1 MKARYLHTSQGARA
15 IREARRGAVA
25 PILIAAMPA
34 LIAAL
39 ILATQVASL
48 RHRYDELRIATDAAS
63 IAGAASL
70 VPFGIIP
77 ATSTDGDVLLFGAD
91 PIPAST
97 NTVLFQMARDV
108 AFDYG
113 TRNQYQREGLV
124 LDQNASN
131 SPSGEMV
138 IGTIQNPYDTNLDND
153 LSPPWDLYNPRYN
166 VFEVKCMRGGPTLSP
181 FLTGDVSAFVRT
193 YLDRDVTGF
202 KVQGTSTVVAPS
214 GSLPSIPVVPIAI
227 RTDYV
232 TNPPTDVNSWDYRI
246 IHRLA
251 PTDNYSIATGTP
263 VFGPPPQDG
272 IPELTVTIT
281 GGAGVNGQLVDVGTL
296 GVTTDAANQV
306 TQGINYTQ
314 LANPP
319 FFGELTLATS
329 AFANENTLDRY
340 PVLNAADITQLAA
353 NLTAL
358 INPSQR
364 RVWMLYDT
372 VDAPAPG
379 NIHVVGFVAARIMN
393 VVTDNATF
401 VQVILQPTTMDT
413 CNATTDFTRRN
424 LGPRQVFGV
433 NSIFNPYVC
442 RVRISQ

>member
-1 MKARYLHTSQGARA
+1 MKARYQRTSTGARA
-15 IREARRGAVA
+15 IRRIRRGSVA

-34 LIAAL
+34 LIAAMV
-39 ILATQVASL
+39 LATQLASL
-48 RHRYDELRIATDAAS
+48 RHRSLELQIATDAAAD
-63 IAGAASL
+63 AGITCL
-70 VPFGIIP
+70 VPKGILP
-77 ATSTDGDVLLFGAD
+77 ATGMDGDPLLFGAD
-91 PIPAST
+91 PIPPST
-97 NTVLFQMARDV
+97 KTVLFQMLRDV

-113 TRNQYQREGLV
+113 TRNQYQTQGLV
-124 LDQNASN
+124 LDQNSSN
-131 SPSGEMV
+131 AISGEMV
-138 IGTIQNPYDTNLDND
+138 IGTIQNPFDTTLDND
-153 LSPPWDLYNPRYN
+153 LTPTWDLYNPRFN
-166 VFEVKCMRGGPTLSP
+166 VFQVACMRGGPILSP
-181 FLTGDVSAFVRT
+181 FLTGDVSAYVRT

-202 KVQGTSTVVAPS
+202 KVQGTSTVVGPS

-227 RTDYV
+227 RSDYV
-232 TNPPTDVNSWDYRI
+232 TNPPTDSDSWDYRI
-246 IHRLA
+246 IHRLL

-263 VFGPPPQDG
+263 VFGPAPQDG

-281 GGAGVNGQLVDVGTL
+281 GGAGANGQVVDVGTL

-306 TQGINYTQ
+306 TQGITYQQ

-329 AFANENTLDRY
+329 PFANENTLTRY
-340 PVLNAADITQLAA
+340 PVLNAADITLLAA

-358 INPSQR
+358 ISPSEH

-393 VVTDNATF
+393 VTTDGSTF
-401 VQVILQPTTMDT
+401 VRVILQPTTMNT

-442 RVRISQ
+442 RVRIAQ